1 MNKLMT
7 SALTGAAVTMAVGTA
22 AYVMNGKS
30 PAKKRRQMKKTAT
43 KAVQA
48 VGEIVS
54 GISDV
59 MR

>member
-7 SALTGAAVTMAVGTA
+7 SALTGAAATMAVGAA
-22 AYVMNGKS
+22 AYMMNGKS
-30 PAKKRRQMKKTAT
+30 PAKKRRQMKKTAV

-48 VGEIVS
+48 VGEIVN

-59 MR
+59 MK